1 MMNAM
6 IDVDDRINMKKID
19 LIQQATTRLRRR
31 QLEEQLSGMMAYM
44 AEIQTQSK
52 HIYDQITCAMTTTQ
66 HLTDYDIGQ
75 QHTQMDLLEKQVI
88 LLQSMQQRWFPSI
101 PTDTASL
108 CTTDDNG
115 ANDIN
120 GSYGN
125 HGSATAAVDDDQTA
139 SITMSRLSS
148 LSMISSLFS
157 RPISRATSVS
167 EFTDV
172 DSTGDDHDF
181 RHSYATPSPSTAAL
195 DQQWNQFYR
204 HQRRLRT
211 KNHRKRYQ
219 DRQRLNGS
227 DDRDD
232 VLADLVIASPPS
244 ASATM
249 KRPLHQKYNKVT
261 SMLALPLSTTA
272 RDLSSSSIPLPSPP
286 MSPLSSSN
294 SCRSSTFPQ
303 ATLYP
308 HHHAYLPSD
317 YSTSYDL
324 QEDDIRTDVN
334 DYCGSVDSQQRLDRP
349 KEDAHYNVFEDT
361 MDFLEQMDA
370 ALAKKTDGDDD
381 GYDDQFFQDMT
392 FLLDHPELCN
402 QPLADLAPLLEQHHQ
417 QQQQESDQLPRSLS
431 TMRSYG
437 PTHGPSPSSP
447 YLKDL
452 CSSGWQWYRFLSV
465 LSASYVVSLLKGPDD
480 LLID

>member
-1 MMNAM
+1 MNVM
-6 IDVDDRINMKKID
+6 IDGDDRINLKRID

-44 AEIQTQSK
+44 TEIQTQSK
-52 HIYDQITCAMTTTQ
+52 HIFDQITCAMTTTQ
-66 HLTDYDIGQ
+66 QLTDYDIGQ
-75 QHTQMDLLEKQVI
+75 QHMQMDLLEKQVT

-101 PTDTASL
+101 PTDTALL
-108 CTTDDNG
+108 CTTDDSG

-120 GSYGN
+120 GNHGN
-125 HGSATAAVDDDQTA
+125 HGSVTVAVEDDQTA
-139 SITMSRLSS
+139 SVSMSRLSS

-172 DSTGDDHDF
+172 DSNGDDYDY
-181 RHSYATPSPSTAAL
+181 RHSYATLPPSTAAL

-227 DDRDD
+227 NDRDD
-232 VLADLVIASPPS
+232 ILADLVIASPPS
-244 ASATM
+244 TATIQH
-249 KRPLHQKYNKVT
+249 RPHQKYNKVA
-261 SMLALPLSTTA
+261 SKLALPLSTTT

-286 MSPLSSSN
+286 MSPLSSST
-294 SCRSSTFPQ
+294 SCRSSTFTQ
-303 ATLYP
+303 ATHYP
-308 HHHAYLPSD
+308 HHHTYLPSD
-317 YSTSYDL
+317 RSIGYDS
-324 QEDDIRTDVN
+324 QEDDIRTDVT
-334 DYCGSVDSQQRLDRP
+334 DYCGSEDSQQHLDRP
-349 KEDAHYNVFEDT
+349 KEDMQYNVFDDA

-370 ALAKKTDGDDD
+370 ALAKKANGDDD

-402 QPLADLAPLLEQHHQ
+402 QPLADLAPLLEQHQQQ
-417 QQQQESDQLPRSLS
+417 QQQQEGDQLPRSLS

-447 YLKDL
+447 YLKHL